1 MRVFL
6 SGLLILASAA
16 GPAHAAL
23 EAWTALGE
31 NALHSARFEH
41 VEGDPVEL
49 FARCDAKGVLTLPK
63 KYEKDYDAPKGEQA
77 KAEKPLQ
84 AAKKYANIQ
93 TALADGY
100 LPQARGFI
108 PGMGLSMVHPGLVK
122 DGNFDVDK
130 PDMLLYV
137 RRHGKPLYRL
147 VGFAYAAGNKR
158 PKPLALAKRKKG
170 AGKPKSLADDDWEY
184 EENVCLIV
192 DAGRSATLHLGA
204 EAPFKC
210 KNGTKIPKLYR
221 LVHWGLLYNP
231 TGLFID
237 DNPNVEFVDRTQK
250 FGAICPKPKEKG
262 K

>member
-1 MRVFL
+1 MRVIPA
-6 SGLLILASAA
+6 GLVLAALAAAPASAQ
-16 GPAHAAL
+16 L
-23 EAWTALGE
+23 DAWTSLGE
-31 NALHSARFEH
+31 SALHASRFEH
-41 VEGDPVEL
+41 AEGDPVEL
-49 FARCDAKGVLTLPK
+49 FARCDEKGKLTLPK
-63 KYEKDYDAPKGEQA
+63 KYEKDYEAPKGEQA

-84 AAKKYANIQ
+84 AAKRYANIQ
-93 TALADGY
+93 TALAEGY

-108 PGMGLSMVHPGLVK
+108 QGMGLSMVHPGLVK
-122 DGNFDVDK
+122 DGSFDVDK

-170 AGKPKSLADDDWEY
+170 AAKPKSLADDDWEY
-184 EENVCLIV
+184 EENVCLV
-192 DAGRSATLHLGA
+192 EVPGRSATLYLGP

-210 KNGTKIPKLYR
+210 KTGTKIPKLYR
-221 LVHWGLLYNP
+221 LVHWGLVYNP

-237 DNPNVEFVDRTQK
+237 DNPNVEFIDRTQK
-250 FGAICPKPKEKG
+250 FGAICPKPKEKA